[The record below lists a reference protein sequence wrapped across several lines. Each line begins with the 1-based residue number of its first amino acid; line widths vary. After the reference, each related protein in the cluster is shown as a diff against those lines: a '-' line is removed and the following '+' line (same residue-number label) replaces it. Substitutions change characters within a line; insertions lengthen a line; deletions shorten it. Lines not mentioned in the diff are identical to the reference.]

1 MATYKM
7 VQIPPNIAVQA
18 KGLFGKAPDPSQ
30 LAAQYLESV
39 VNDMATQGWEFQRVD
54 SIGVK
59 SSPGCLGGLLGHKET
74 QEIYYVI
81 TFRKS

>member
-39 VNDMATQGWEFQRVD
+39 VNQMAGDGWEFLRVD
-54 SIGVK
+54 TIGVK
-59 SSPGCLGGLLGHKET
+59 SSPGCLGGLFGYKET
-74 QEIYYVI
+74 QELYYVM
-81 TFRKS
+81 TFRK